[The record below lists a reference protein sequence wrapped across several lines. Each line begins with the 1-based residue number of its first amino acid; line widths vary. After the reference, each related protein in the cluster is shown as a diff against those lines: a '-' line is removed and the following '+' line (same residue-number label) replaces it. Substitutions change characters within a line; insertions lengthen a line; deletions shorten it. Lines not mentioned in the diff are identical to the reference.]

1 MIVVRGAEQDGR
13 AASDGWR
20 WGSGDPA
27 TSTGVVRFGFR
38 AAEVRGSAPDAVRA
52 WHSPAHEHVDHP
64 LLADD
69 AGAAAGWA
77 SRSRGA

>member
-1 MIVVRGAEQDGR
+1 MVRNRTGR
-13 AASDGWR
+13 TAAGVAV
-20 WGSGDPA
+20 GVGDPA
-27 TSTGVVRFGFR
+27 TSTGVVRFAFR

-52 WHSPAHEHVDHP
+52 WRSPAHEHVDHP

-77 SRSRGA
+77 FRSRGA